1 MLGPGIMQNSSIFL
15 SSIPILV
22 LAGML
27 AGCEV
32 ETFDD
37 AVSRIETAAPPP
49 PPANGFAPNFSEI
62 QAIVFTPSCAT
73 STCHAGGSPAAG
85 LNLDSASS
93 YAMLVD
99 IPSSQDAGLLR
110 VQAGNPDLSYLVQ
123 KLEGTASGGGIM
135 PPSGALD
142 QATIDTIRQWIIDG
156 AIDDRAPAA
165 GPVKVTSLSP
175 APLAVLDAPP
185 AAIVAGFDRDLDAS
199 TVNATTFTLLA
210 SGGDG
215 TFNDGDEIQIVSPQ
229 VSVPGGNPR
238 SAVFDLTGVAMADDD
253 YQVTLSGTAPSPIM
267 DLDGNALDGE
277 FAGGFPSGNG
287 VAGGDFV
294 TQFTISTP
302 VVLGPTLPQIQ
313 AVVFGP
319 TCAVGG
325 CHTGGGA
332 MLPGVMDLSS
342 EQASYDNLVNI
353 PSLQVGGGGAFR
365 VVPADPDNSYLIQ
378 KLEGNQMVGNQMPPS
393 GPLQQS
399 VIDEIRLWITNGA
412 LP

>member
-1 MLGPGIMQNSSIFL
+1 MQRNFIYRTSFA
-15 SSIPILV
+15 IL
-22 LAGML
+22 LIAGSL

-37 AVSRIETAAPPP
+37 AASRFNNDAPAPPP
-49 PPANGFAPNFSEI
+49 TPDAFGPNFSEI
-62 QAIVFTPSCAT
+62 QAIVFTPTCAT
-73 STCHAGGSPAAG
+73 STCHAGGTPAAG
-85 LNLDSASS
+85 LNLDTANS
-93 YAMLVD
+93 YTMLVGV
-99 IPSSQDAGLLR
+99 PSSQDAGVMR
-110 VQAGNPDLSYLVQ
+110 VLAGNPDNSYLVQ

-142 QATIDTIRQWIIDG
+142 QATIDTIRQWISDG
-156 AIDDRAPAA
+156 AIDDRVPAA

-185 AAIVAGFDRDLDAS
+185 ASIVAGFDRDLDAS
-199 TVNATTFTLLA
+199 TVNPTTFTLLA

-215 TFNDGDEIQIVSPQ
+215 VFGNGNDVQIASPQ

-253 YQVTLSGTAPSPIM
+253 YQLTLNGSAPSPVM

-313 AVVFGP
+313 AIVFGP
-319 TCAVGG
+319 TCGTAG
-325 CHTGGGA
+325 CHSGGGA
-332 MLPGVMDLSS
+332 NLPGVMDLSS
-342 EQASYDNLVNI
+342 EQASFDNLVNI
-353 PSLQVGGGGAFR
+353 PALQVGGGGAFR
-365 VVPADPDNSYLIQ
+365 VVPGDPDNSYLIQ

-399 VIDEIRLWITNGA
+399 VIDEIRLWITTGA
-412 LP
+412 LRQ